1 MRGGREKREKRGGI
15 LEDHSLGAEGKR
27 EEIDGGEI
35 VEENEDFR
43 VRMGYSIQ
51 GDFADH
57 YVTT

>member
-1 MRGGREKREKRGGI
+1 MSSAVVTRAQMSFLFPR
-15 LEDHSLGAEGKR
+15 HSEGKR